1 MSIKN
6 NLDPRV
12 IRTRQLLQDALIT
25 LLADN
30 NEFESISVQDITK
43 KANVNRATFYSHY
56 EDKYQMVRQIV
67 REKLIDLDKAMK
79 NVDFS
84 TYDGNPSSLDEMTLQ
99 SYYHLFEHIEK
110 NSYFYKVLLR
120 RQGPNLFRRRLYDV
134 LATAFE
140 RGIVFIQPKKNK
152 FLVPSD
158 LLVSYVSGATL
169 SVISFW
175 VENDMPYSKKH
186 MADYLLKISRNGI
199 LTTAGLE
206 LH

>member
-12 IRTRQLLQDALIT
+12 VRTRQLLQDALIN

-30 NEFESISVQDITK
+30 KDFESISVQDITK

-67 REKLIDLDKAMK
+67 REKLVDLDKAMK
-79 NVDFS
+79 NVNFS
-84 TYDGNPSSLDEMTLQ
+84 MYDGNQNNLEEMTLQ
-99 SYYHLFEHIEK
+99 SYYHLFEHVEK

-140 RGIVFIQPKKNK
+140 TGIKFIQPKKNK
-152 FLVPSD
+152 FQVPSD
-158 LLVSYVSGATL
+158 LLVSYISGATL

-186 MADYLLKISRNGI
+186 MAEYLLKISRNGI
-199 LTTAGLE
+199 LPTAGLE
-206 LH
+206 NI

>member
-30 NEFESISVQDITK
+30 DFESISVQDITK

-56 EDKYQMVRQIV
+56 EDKYQMIRQIV
-67 REKLIDLDKAMK
+67 GQKLIDLDNSIK
-79 NVDFS
+79 NVDY
-84 TYDGNPSSLDEMTLQ
+84 TMYDGEPDSLDKIALQ
-99 SYYHLFEHIEK
+99 SYFHLFEHIEK

-120 RQGPNLFRRRLYDV
+120 KQGPNIFRRRLYQV
-134 LATAFE
+134 LQTTFE
-140 RGIVFIQPKKNK
+140 KGISYIQPKKNK
-152 FLVPSD
+152 YIVPAD
-158 LLVSYVSGATL
+158 LLVSYMAGATL
-169 SVISFW
+169 AVISFW
-175 VENDMPYSKKH
+175 VENDMPYSTKY
-186 MADYLLKISRNGI
+186 MAEHLLKISRNGI

-206 LH
+206 HN

>member
-25 LLADN
+25 LLSDK
-30 NEFESISVQDITK
+30 EFEAISVQDITK

-67 REKLIDLDKAMK
+67 REKLVDLDKAMK

-84 TYDGNPSSLDEMTLQ
+84 MYDQNPHSLDEMTLQ
-99 SYYHLFEHIEK
+99 SYFHLFDHIEK
-110 NSYFYKVLLR
+110 NSYFYKVLLK
-120 RQGPNLFRRRLYDV
+120 RQGPNIFRRKLYEV
-134 LATAFE
+134 LSTTFE
-140 RGIVFIQPKKNK
+140 TGFAFIQPKKNK
-152 FLVPSD
+152 YLVPED

-175 VENDMPYSKKH
+175 VENDMPYTKKH
-186 MADYLLKISRNGI
+186 MAEYLLKISRNGI
-199 LTTAGLE
+199 LGTAGLE
-206 LH
+206 LN

>member
-25 LLADN
+25 LLADK
-30 NEFESISVQDITK
+30 EFEAISVQDITK

-67 REKLIDLDKAMK
+67 REKLVDLDSAMK

-84 TYDGNPSSLDEMTLQ
+84 MYDGNPNSLDEMALK
-99 SYYHLFEHIEK
+99 SYFHLFEHIEK
-110 NSYFYKVLLR
+110 NSYFYKVLLK
-120 RQGPNLFRRRLYDV
+120 RQGPNIFRRRLYEV
-134 LATAFE
+134 LSTTFE
-140 RGIVFIQPKKNK
+140 KGIAFIQPKKNK
-152 FLVPSD
+152 YLVPGD
-158 LLVSYVSGATL
+158 LLVSYISGATL

-175 VENDMPYSKKH
+175 VENDMPYTKKH
-186 MADYLLKISRNGI
+186 MAEYLLKISRNGV

-206 LH
+206 SN

>member
-25 LLADN
+25 LLAD

-56 EDKYQMVRQIV
+56 EDKYQMIRQIV
-67 REKLIDLDKAMK
+67 REKLVDLDSAMK
-79 NVDFS
+79 NADFRI
-84 TYDGNPSSLDEMTLQ
+84 YDGNSNTLDEIAFQ
-99 SYYHLFEHIEK
+99 SYFHLFEHIEK

-120 RQGPNLFRRRLYDV
+120 RQGPNIFRRRLYEV
-134 LATAFE
+134 LSTTFE
-140 RGIVFIQPKKNK
+140 KGILFIQPKKNK
-152 FLVPSD
+152 YLVPGD
-158 LLVSYVSGATL
+158 LLISYISGATL

-175 VENDMPYSKKH
+175 VENDMPYTKKQ
-186 MADYLLKISRNGI
+186 MAEYLLKISRNGI

-206 LH
+206 LN